1 MATYQEVAEA
11 LENAHA
17 AGDVEAAT
25 ELANIL
31 RAAQTGGTYS
41 FANEPDTPDTSFED
55 FQKERAA
62 FAAAMD
68 QMQPQ
73 SDDSFLGENVVAGL
87 GEGFF
92 NTYGA
97 AIEGAGSVL
106 PEGGEEAAE
115 KIADELREA
124 LGNTF
129 DGADRESIT
138 YLISSGL
145 GSIGAILS
153 PAALALA
160 APFSATAAALVGGG
174 ALGVAAGAGEASQR
188 VRAARKAGIDVSDE
202 QEGSA
207 ELKGAAIG
215 SLELLP
221 IGRFLKIPGVS
232 EGFDYLT
239 SKLGIEAVET
249 LGQRIKSA
257 GATGAA
263 EATQEVAAG
272 ILQNLV
278 EQGYNPAK
286 ELVDSGLIDEAIAG
300 GGAGAIIQAL
310 ADVLAGRR
318 RAASVSEPA
327 TPAQGE
333 LFSGDLGT
341 APTTETPAAAQGEL
355 FPDQDF
361 GRAPE
366 QEADPDQLDLFS
378 PRTSTQEEI
387 QQELFPRVDDREE
400 QRVRAEA
407 RDRESLRAAQRG
419 DEDAFEQPDLFAL
432 EQEQE
437 RRRLGPEELRR
448 ADQFMDTPEDAEP
461 AAAQQESQR
470 DLLEVIEENRQLEQ
484 MQLEEDR
491 QQAARAQVRAESDLE
506 TADAARVTE
515 QQQTTQNLRTR
526 ILQDVIEQ
534 NPTRQKSTL
543 TKNFVRAL
551 QANNIA
557 NTDLTADEQRMVD
570 RAIDLQRAG
579 DTAPQP
585 LERIEGRKT
594 QKRDGVT
601 FPQTEVPF
609 VPERRTAD
617 ERGDDARNR
626 RNDGR
631 DVGRG
636 RDSVPTSPVAGEP
649 RGSVT
654 DGVLELEQ
662 TARTDRVPESTTEA
676 GTRRLDSPE
685 LLPSGDNVGQGQ
697 RDVTLGRK
705 PADRESAGFETTP
718 EEFEQLS
725 KAFKEG
731 RGPTITPSPEL
742 QRNMTGEEIVKA
754 AKTKKPAAK
763 KAAPKKAAAKKP
775 AAKKAATS
783 EASTTRLKAAVAKA
797 GERRAKKKKNQ
808 SQALGAD
815 YKFYSQE
822 DPTSDKANP
831 ADVEKVA
838 ILVDAPQIPKAR
850 TKGDKDYNEDK
861 EKARALSRPAQL
873 YFETHENPNDA
884 LSEMAYDFVFG
895 NAEKKETTR
904 KRARS
909 QEGMNTAAKSFFSG
923 KTPEAAENAMLWVN
937 KFLSPE
943 AKEMLNMYVERY
955 QAELRATNRQE
966 KKNESKKTDTVEVA
980 RKRQAEADAI
990 QAEIDAELT
999 NEKIREE
1006 KLKFKDADKVAKLF
1020 DEYESLDDY
1029 DGNLF
1034 SLNYAVDTPVHP
1046 VVSKLLRQGKLLDA
1060 LEALAITHPDATV
1073 SRLAATLAKNIGTT
1087 KLQVKDVVTNSDG
1100 QAVAGVYDP
1109 ATNTITIDAA
1119 IGDNAHTLLHE
1130 MVHAVTSATLAKPS
1144 HPTTKQLNAIYQA
1157 VKDKLG
1163 TFYGSQN
1170 LDEFVAE
1177 AMSNPE
1183 FQARL
1188 NQLYPTGQEV
1198 TALQRFKRA
1207 IMNMLRNLVGLDS
1220 KKPESAYDA
1229 VDSLVNSIIAPAPLY
1244 RNAGKMY
1251 VRRGEV
1257 TAQEA
1262 VRNLMGNA
1270 PVWEGT
1276 KEQISKTLDF
1286 LRGVTP
1292 DPIKNLAVNL
1302 LPLSALA
1309 DVADAVGVPQVR
1321 QLEDISQR
1329 QSGAI
1334 NKINQMIEPVAK
1346 RVSKWAGSKDTP
1358 IEQVNLLN
1366 DVIYESTVLQ
1376 VDPTLT
1382 PQQARQKYGA
1392 DSEKMQDYT
1401 RIVNTYWRNMTPEA
1415 RAHYSSMR
1423 NVYKKLYDEI
1433 GRVIQQRLASTE
1445 ASPEVQRS
1453 VYTDVMGTLLENG
1466 VIEPYFPLTRQGKFW
1481 MSYTAPDPVT
1491 GQSEFFVEAFE
1502 SPSARRKAKKEL
1514 EAVMTPEELGRA
1526 NFEEF
1531 TNLDKVDYSNAPQS
1545 SFINSIINT
1554 LKDNGIDSDNVVH
1567 QEILTLYLNALPER
1581 SFAQSFRLRQNRRG
1595 FAGDKTLR
1603 NTRGVDRDMLGR
1615 EVGRTD
1621 AIAALRSKG
1630 AALGRQIVNMEYG
1643 AEANDAVEA
1652 MKESIRAGG
1661 NQEVKVYIGQE
1672 ATKRA
1677 DFIRSPNV
1685 EDWSKN
1691 LTTFGFVATLG
1702 FNLSSATINLLQL
1715 PAVIAPYLG
1724 GKYGYSPTVMAIG
1737 RATRLFTNS
1746 GRKRKAQ
1753 TIGPDGD
1760 IFETVSAAPSLA
1772 NYDFDDPN
1780 LPQEVRQMR
1789 ELVEVA
1795 EERGMLNA
1803 SITYDVLDVDDDA
1816 PIRTKIGVYSGF
1828 IFHHAERMNRQ
1839 VALASTYLLEI
1850 DRMRLEGRTIDS
1862 NARKE
1867 AAREA
1872 IYTTELT
1879 NSGALATGA
1888 PRIAQS
1894 GLGKVAFLFK
1904 RYGISMLYMLGK
1916 LTATAVKNPAERAV
1930 ALKQLFGVMGMT
1942 AIISGTSG
1950 LPQGM
1955 IALLYDMFQ
1964 DDDEDDYDTMMRKTI
1979 GEPFYSGFLNYYTG
1993 LDIGSRASLND
2004 LIFRDRL
2011 IEKDQSMLW
2020 SAAEMLGGPVVGVL
2034 LNAER
2039 GLGMMED
2046 DPARGIEAMVPAS
2059 IRSVLKTVRQTNEGV
2074 KNMRGD
2080 EIIGDLSAWEA
2091 TMQAFGFA
2099 PARYT
2104 AQLEQNSSISKKKN
2118 AMAKK
2123 RSKLA
2128 KRYYMAAREGDQAEM
2143 RRLIEEMIKFNDKV
2157 RDGGLA
2163 QPITNEFLERS
2174 MKAHMRTSANML
2186 NGIVVPTSI
2195 RGKVLKDIEEWDR
2208 YNTAWQ

>member
-11 LENAHA
+11 LKNAHA

-25 ELANIL
+25 KLANIL
-31 RAAQTGGTYS
+31 RDAQEGGTYS
-41 FANEPDTPDTSFED
+41 FANKPDTPDTSFED
-55 FQKERAA
+55 FQERRAA

-68 QMQPQ
+68 QAQPQ
-73 SDDSFLGENVVAGL
+73 SDDAFLGENIVAGL
-87 GEGFF
+87 GEGFLG
-92 NTYGA
+92 TYGA

-115 KIADELREA
+115 KIADELRDA

-129 DGADRESIT
+129 DGADRDSIT

-153 PAALALA
+153 PALLAMA

-188 VRAARKAGIDVSDE
+188 VRAAREAGIEVSDE
-202 QEGSA
+202 QEGLA
-207 ELKGAAIG
+207 ELKGAGIG
-215 SLELLP
+215 TLEILP
-221 IGRFLKIPGVS
+221 FGRFLKFPGVS
-232 EGFDYLT
+232 EGFEYLT
-239 SKLGIEAVET
+239 SKIGLEAVET
-249 LGQRIKSA
+249 LAQRAGSA
-257 GATGAA
+257 AVTGTAEGA
-263 EATQEVAAG
+263 QEVAAG

-278 EQGYNPAK
+278 EQGYNPEK
-286 ELVDSGLIDEAIAG
+286 ELVDSGLLDEAIAG
-300 GGAGAIIQAL
+300 GGAGAIVQAL
-310 ADVLAGRR
+310 ADVLSGRR
-318 RAASVSEPA
+318 RAASVSEDTESA

-355 FPDQDF
+355 FPDQDL

-407 RDRESLRAAQRG
+407 RDREALRAAQRG

-461 AAAQQESQR
+461 VAAQQESQR

-491 QQAARAQVRAESDLE
+491 QQAARAQLRAESDLE

-579 DTAPQP
+579 NTAPQP

-649 RGSVT
+649 RDSIT

-676 GTRRLDSPE
+676 GARRLDSPE

-725 KAFKEG
+725 KAFREG
-731 RGPTITPSPEL
+731 RGPTIIPTPEL
-742 QRNMTGEEIVKA
+742 VESMSGEEIVKA
-754 AKTKKPAAK
+754 VKAKQPAAKKATPK
-763 KAAPKKAAAKKP
+763 KAAPKKAAPKKAAPKKAATKKP
-775 AAKKAATS
+775 AAKTTTAS
-783 EASTTRLKAAVAKA
+783 EASKARLKTAVAKA
-797 GERRAKKKKNQ
+797 GERKAKKKSNQ
-808 SQALGAD
+808 SKALGAG

-822 DPTSDKANP
+822 DPTSDKANS

-838 ILVDAPQIPKAR
+838 ILVDAPPIPKAR
-850 TKGDKDYNEDK
+850 TKGDKDFNEAK
-861 EKARALSRPAQL
+861 EKARTLSRPAQT

-895 NAEKKETTR
+895 NYEKQEATK

-923 KTPEAAENAMLWVN
+923 KTPEAAENAMKWVN

-943 AKEMLNMYVERY
+943 ANEMLKMYVERY

-966 KKNESKKTDTVEVA
+966 KKNKSKKTDTVAVA
-980 RKRQAEADAI
+980 RKQQAEADAI

-1020 DEYESLDDY
+1020 DDYESLDDY

-1060 LEALAITHPDATV
+1060 LEALAITHPDASV

-1087 KLQVKDVVTNSDG
+1087 KLKVEDIVTNSDG

-1144 HPTTKQLNAIYQA
+1144 HPTTKQLNTIYQA

-1188 NQLYPTGQEV
+1188 NQLYPNGQEV

-1358 IEQVNLLN
+1358 LEQVNLLN
-1366 DVIYESTVLQ
+1366 DVIYESTVSQ

-1382 PQQARQKYGA
+1382 PQQARQKYG
-1392 DSEKMQDYT
+1392 
-1401 RIVNTYWRNMTPEA
+1401 
-1415 RAHYSSMR
+1415 
-1423 NVYKKLYDEI
+1423 
-1433 GRVIQQRLASTE
+1433 GGQRE
-1445 ASPEVQRS
+1445 
-1453 VYTDVMGTLLENG
+1453 
-1466 VIEPYFPLTRQGKFW
+1466 
-1481 MSYTAPDPVT
+1481 
-1491 GQSEFFVEAFE
+1491 
-1502 SPSARRKAKKEL
+1502 
-1514 EAVMTPEELGRA
+1514 
-1526 NFEEF
+1526 
-1531 TNLDKVDYSNAPQS
+1531 
-1545 SFINSIINT
+1545 
-1554 LKDNGIDSDNVVH
+1554 
-1567 QEILTLYLNALPER
+1567 
-1581 SFAQSFRLRQNRRG
+1581 
-1595 FAGDKTLR
+1595 
-1603 NTRGVDRDMLGR
+1603 
-1615 EVGRTD
+1615 
-1621 AIAALRSKG
+1621 
-1630 AALGRQIVNMEYG
+1630 
-1643 AEANDAVEA
+1643 
-1652 MKESIRAGG
+1652 
-1661 NQEVKVYIGQE
+1661 
-1672 ATKRA
+1672 
-1677 DFIRSPNV
+1677 
-1685 EDWSKN
+1685 
-1691 LTTFGFVATLG
+1691 
-1702 FNLSSATINLLQL
+1702 
-1715 PAVIAPYLG
+1715 
-1724 GKYGYSPTVMAIG
+1724 
-1737 RATRLFTNS
+1737 
-1746 GRKRKAQ
+1746 
-1753 TIGPDGD
+1753 
-1760 IFETVSAAPSLA
+1760 
-1772 NYDFDDPN
+1772 
-1780 LPQEVRQMR
+1780 
-1789 ELVEVA
+1789 
-1795 EERGMLNA
+1795 
-1803 SITYDVLDVDDDA
+1803 
-1816 PIRTKIGVYSGF
+1816 
-1828 IFHHAERMNRQ
+1828 
-1839 VALASTYLLEI
+1839 
-1850 DRMRLEGRTIDS
+1850 
-1862 NARKE
+1862 NARVHPYSKHV
-1867 AAREA
+1867 
-1872 IYTTELT
+1872 
-1879 NSGALATGA
+1879 LA
-1888 PRIAQS
+1888 
-1894 GLGKVAFLFK
+1894 
-1904 RYGISMLYMLGK
+1904 
-1916 LTATAVKNPAERAV
+1916 
-1930 ALKQLFGVMGMT
+1930 
-1942 AIISGTSG
+1942 
-1950 LPQGM
+1950 
-1955 IALLYDMFQ
+1955 
-1964 DDDEDDYDTMMRKTI
+1964 
-1979 GEPFYSGFLNYYTG
+1979 
-1993 LDIGSRASLND
+1993 
-2004 LIFRDRL
+2004 
-2011 IEKDQSMLW
+2011 
-2020 SAAEMLGGPVVGVL
+2020 
-2034 LNAER
+2034 
-2039 GLGMMED
+2039 
-2046 DPARGIEAMVPAS
+2046 
-2059 IRSVLKTVRQTNEGV
+2059 
-2074 KNMRGD
+2074 
-2080 EIIGDLSAWEA
+2080 
-2091 TMQAFGFA
+2091 
-2099 PARYT
+2099 
-2104 AQLEQNSSISKKKN
+2104 
-2118 AMAKK
+2118 
-2123 RSKLA
+2123 
-2128 KRYYMAAREGDQAEM
+2128 
-2143 RRLIEEMIKFNDKV
+2143 
-2157 RDGGLA
+2157 
-2163 QPITNEFLERS
+2163 
-2174 MKAHMRTSANML
+2174 
-2186 NGIVVPTSI
+2186 
-2195 RGKVLKDIEEWDR
+2195 
-2208 YNTAWQ
+2208 